1 MKKIILPILALM
13 VLAVTTSCERDESR
27 TFSTNVVIK
36 ANNWVTS
43 DQVNYYFATV
53 RWNALSEE
61 VVYNGQVHAYIY
73 EDGRQNPL
81 PYIIPVT
88 YTHTTTDTAGVT
100 TSETITVPEN
110 LRFDYEPGQITFIID
125 DLDGKAPEDMVNI
138 SDYTIRICA
147 VLP

>member
-81 PYIIPVT
+81 PYIILVT

-110 LRFDYEPGQITFIID
+110 LRFDYEPGQIKI
-125 DLDGKAPEDMVNI
+125 GRAHV
-138 SDYTIRICA
+138 
-147 VLP
+147 